1 MRFVPGVV
9 KIAVVASA
17 LAFAA
22 PAAAQYTFLSP
33 DKEPPPVRLHGWD
46 NVVRVNLGAGFY
58 NSDWYSCAYGWYYQS
73 CSPSA
78 YASYIPFLFGP
89 QIDIHVGGPSNL
101 SVGLTVA
108 LGTVNTTYFDGT
120 QNVSKSAQ
128 VTTYEPTLDYVVKL
142 GTPVDDTAARLRFG
156 GGLLIG
162 PDNKLGFLGRIG
174 LGTSFFNAGRFGV
187 GLDLVLEGGS
197 MNGFFVGGLQVLASP
212 EFHF

>member
-1 MRFVPGVV
+1 MRRFLQLTL
-9 KIAVVASA
+9 VASA
-17 LAFAA
+17 LAFSA

-58 NSDWYSCAYGWYYQS
+58 NSDWYNCAHGWYYAS
-73 CSPSA
+73 CSPSS
-78 YASYIPFLFGP
+78 YASYIPFLVGP
-89 QIDIHVGGPSNL
+89 QFDIHLGGPS
-101 SVGLTVA
+101 SASEGLTVA
-108 LGTVNTTYFDGT
+108 FGTVKTNILEGA
-120 QNVSKSAQ
+120 QSVAKSAK

-142 GTPVDDTAARLRFG
+142 GTANDDTVARLRFG

-162 PDNKLGFLGRIG
+162 PDSKLGFLGRIG

-197 MNGFFVGGLQVLASP
+197 MNGFFVGGLQLLASP

>member
-1 MRFVPGVV
+1 MRRFLQLTL
-9 KIAVVASA
+9 VASA
-17 LAFAA
+17 LAFPA

-58 NSDWYSCAYGWYYQS
+58 NADWYNCFYYTSCV
-73 CSPSA
+73 PSS
-78 YASYIPFLFGP
+78 YASYIPFLVGP
-89 QIDIHVGGPSNL
+89 QLDIHLGGPSSA

-108 LGTVNTTYFDGT
+108 FGTVKTTVIEGT
-120 QNVSKSAQ
+120 QSVSKSAQ

-142 GTPVDDTAARLRFG
+142 GTANDDTVARLRFG

-162 PDNKLGFLGRIG
+162 PDSKLGFMGRIG

-187 GLDLVLEGGS
+187 GLDLVLEGGT
-197 MNGFFVGGLQVLASP
+197 MNGFFVGGLQLLASP
-212 EFHF
+212 ELHF